1 MRTGRHPAGAGT
13 LVPVTVDASPAEETA
28 SPGNGAEGTDRSADP
43 VAPGERRRLP
53 RALIVVAV
61 LLMLSM
67 WGYVIY
73 LAFGPGRQPPLDR
86 LDDPAFAQ
94 AGEARCAEAEAAVD
108 ALPGAGGAPDAAD
121 RADVIDRAN
130 AEYAAMLDDL
140 EAELPLAPAG
150 VQREH
155 AAAWLADWRLYLG
168 DRAEFADALRADPDA
183 RLLVSEKPGETRQV
197 TGWID
202 EFALANKMESCAT
215 PTDV

>member
-1 MRTGRHPAGAGT
+1 M
-13 LVPVTVDASPAEETA
+13 TVDASPAEGTA
-28 SPGNGAEGTDRSADP
+28 SPGDGAAGPDGPAGPARPA
-43 VAPGERRRLP
+43 ERRRLP

-67 WGYVIY
+67 WGYVLY

-108 ALPGAGGAPDAAD
+108 ALPGAGAAPDAAD

-150 VQREH
+150 DQREH
-155 AAAWLADWRLYLG
+155 AAEWLADWRIYLA
-168 DRAEFADALRADPDA
+168 DRAEFADALRADPEA
-183 RLLVSEKPGETRQV
+183 RLLVSEKPGQTRQV

-202 EFALANKMESCAT
+202 EFALANKMDSCAT
-215 PTDV
+215 PADV

>member
-1 MRTGRHPAGAGT
+1 M
-13 LVPVTVDASPAEETA
+13 PVTIDASPAEGTA
-28 SPGNGAEGTDRSADP
+28 SPGDGTEGTDGPAGP
-43 VAPGERRRLP
+43 AAPGGRRLLP

-61 LLMLSM
+61 LLLVSM
-67 WGYVIY
+67 WGYVLY

-94 AGEARCAEAEAAVD
+94 AGEAHCAEAVAAVD
-108 ALPGAGGAPDAAD
+108 ALPGAGAAPDAAD

-130 AEYAAMLDDL
+130 AEYAAMLDDI
-140 EAELPLAPAG
+140 EAELPLTPAG

-155 AAAWLADWRLYLG
+155 ATEWIADWRLYLG
-168 DRAEFADALRADPDA
+168 DRAEFADALRADPEA

-202 EFALANKMESCAT
+202 EFALANRMDSCVT